1 MLEILKE
8 NNPVAKKDHVCQFCG
23 GVIKGGERYNR
34 ATISYNGDVYDWK
47 SHLHCLELTV
57 NLDMNRFCEDCGLTE
72 EGFKD
77 AIFDYICEH
86 HSGDFK
92 WGAMSTSERAKAIY
106 DELHQPKV
114 MNFQ

>member
-8 NNPVAKKDHVCQFCG
+8 TNPVAKKDHVCQFCG
-23 GVIKGGERYNR
+23 GVIKEGERYNR

-47 SHLHCLELTV
+47 SHLHCLELTA

-86 HSGDFK
+86 HAGDFK
-92 WGAMSTSERAKAIY
+92 WGEIYNSEREKAIY
-106 DELHQPKV
+106 EELHKFKV
-114 MNFQ
+114 VKL

>member
-23 GVIKGGERYNR
+23 GVIKEGERYNR

-72 EGFKD
+72 EGYSGR
-77 AIFDYICEH
+77 FDRTVYYNLFNEESIWET
-86 HSGDFK
+86 SLTDF
-92 WGAMSTSERAKAIY
+92 STLSFEAQLKI
-106 DELHQPKV
+106 
-114 MNFQ
+114 

>member
-23 GVIKGGERYNR
+23 GVIKEGERYNR
-34 ATISYNGDVYDWK
+34 TTISYDGDVYDWK
-47 SHLHCLELTV
+47 SHLHCLELTA

-72 EGFKD
+72 EGFEA
-77 AIFDYICEH
+77 AISDYICEH

-92 WGAMSTSERAKAIY
+92 WGTMSISERAKAIY
-106 DELHQPKV
+106 DERQKTK
-114 MNFQ
+114 Q

>member
-23 GVIKGGERYNR
+23 GVIKEGERYNR

-47 SHLHCLELTV
+47 SHLHCLELTAA
-57 NLDMNRFCEDCGLTE
+57 LDMNQYCEDCGLTE

-77 AIFDYICEH
+77 AISDYIQDNH
-86 HSGDFK
+86 LGDFK

-106 DELHQPKV
+106 DECQKTK
-114 MNFQ
+114 Q